1 MVEFFKLHQLN
12 IMMILASMCGM
23 MAFFVLIASYMSKRR
38 KASLLL
44 VEVCGMFLLIFDRYA
59 YIFRGNVTFTGYWM
73 VRISN
78 FAVFFLTLAILFF
91 YVMYLSDL
99 LVSDGKIGKVPNRL
113 RVSYFI
119 IIIGE
124 LFLIL
129 SQFTGLYY
137 SFNEKNEYV
146 RGTGY
151 MLSYVF
157 PTVVLIMTIT
167 VVYQYGHIFGKEIRI
182 SLELFSVVP
191 LFASGAQLVF
201 YGVSLTNLS
210 IAAMC
215 LLLYIFALI
224 NMNKA
229 LQKAHNLEVENLEQQ
244 RRNMGRLFEET
255 VSSIAEAID
264 IHKTHYKGHS
274 RRVAEYSRKIAEIS
288 GENEETCEQA
298 YFAGMLHDV
307 GKLSTP
313 DAVLDK
319 MGDLSREEE
328 ELLEDHAKSGSEM
341 LAGIESYPYLRD
353 VAHYH
358 HERYDGSGY
367 PDGLKGEA
375 IPKLARIVAVADAYD
390 IMTSNRNYR
399 GVLPQIRV
407 REEFL
412 KESGVSFDPAYAKAM
427 LKMIDSDTEYI
438 MRERESDSGK
448 ELKTELECGDYRSDI
463 SVGIPIKKS
472 TMRIRF
478 KYTPKNRDSEK
489 VQVPT
494 LILFDSLDDCVHN
507 NEQAIVQNNYIEYA
521 EIWFDGHTIS
531 TRARNIEMKVFEDY
545 GDFAANDI
553 PRLSRSTIYEV
564 EAGRYKD
571 HIRIRIKGGPKDLEC
586 IVALPD
592 NTRYTYLALTGENC
606 KITDIDAVEIGPAPD
621 EGDIPRIAE
630 EIVYTDRLESDLKNI
645 QIDVKRGATTDGVVV
660 VDGMRFAFHSMSL
673 PTAHLVWHCPYVVLY
688 HSRDKKI
695 GGEGYRELV
704 LVRLD
709 GEIEEVNPEIDN
721 KMVVNKTADFDSWDT
736 WKARN
741 RRGMEYIVNFR
752 RKGNRITI
760 TAENA
765 GIVIKNTTVFDKDD
779 GEVYAA
785 LTGDQC
791 VLTDIRVI

>member
-1 MVEFFKLHQLN
+1 
-12 IMMILASMCGM
+12 
-23 MAFFVLIASYMSKRR
+23 MARCWQV
-38 KASLLL
+38 
-44 VEVCGMFLLIFDRYA
+44 
-59 YIFRGNVTFTGYWM
+59 
-73 VRISN
+73 
-78 FAVFFLTLAILFF
+78 
-91 YVMYLSDL
+91 
-99 LVSDGKIGKVPNRL
+99 
-113 RVSYFI
+113 
-119 IIIGE
+119 
-124 LFLIL
+124 
-129 SQFTGLYY
+129 
-137 SFNEKNEYV
+137 
-146 RGTGY
+146 
-151 MLSYVF
+151 
-157 PTVVLIMTIT
+157 
-167 VVYQYGHIFGKEIRI
+167 
-182 SLELFSVVP
+182 
-191 LFASGAQLVF
+191 
-201 YGVSLTNLS
+201 
-210 IAAMC
+210 
-215 LLLYIFALI
+215 
-224 NMNKA
+224 
-229 LQKAHNLEVENLEQQ
+229 
-244 RRNMGRLFEET
+244 
-255 VSSIAEAID
+255 
-264 IHKTHYKGHS
+264 
-274 RRVAEYSRKIAEIS
+274 
-288 GENEETCEQA
+288 
-298 YFAGMLHDV
+298 
-307 GKLSTP
+307 
-313 DAVLDK
+313 
-319 MGDLSREEE
+319 
-328 ELLEDHAKSGSEM
+328 
-341 LAGIESYPYLRD
+341 YPYLRD

-448 ELKTELECGDYRSDI
+448 ELKTELECSGYRSDI

-478 KYTPKNRDSEK
+478 KYTPKNRDIEK

-545 GDFAANDI
+545 GEYASKDT

-592 NTRYTYLALTGENC
+592 NTRYTFLALTGENC
-606 KITDIDAVEIGPAPD
+606 KITDIDAAEIGPAPA

-645 QIDVKRGATTDGVVV
+645 QIDVKRGATTDGVIVE
-660 VDGMRFAFHSMSL
+660 DGMRFAFHSMSL

-688 HSRDKKI
+688 HSLDKKV

-709 GEIEEVNPEIDN
+709 GEIEEANPEIDN